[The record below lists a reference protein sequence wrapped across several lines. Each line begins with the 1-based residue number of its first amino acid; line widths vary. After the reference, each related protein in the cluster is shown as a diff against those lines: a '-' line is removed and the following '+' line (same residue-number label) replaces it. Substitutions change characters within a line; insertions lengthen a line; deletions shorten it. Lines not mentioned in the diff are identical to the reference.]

1 MKLIFY
7 VRTQFVMVIFDH
19 IIQFILIVASECV
32 DELKDARCA
41 KNIPKR
47 RLFGVDINGY
57 TPREPEH
64 ANICVTYGCFCTV

>member
-19 IIQFILIVASECV
+19 IIQFILIIASKCV

-47 RLFGVDINGY
+47 RRFVS
-57 TPREPEH
+57 
-64 ANICVTYGCFCTV
+64 